1 MLNLNDLNS
10 YIIFGNSIKYD
21 DINQRIIQEAK
32 TYYKTMK
39 NHSYQLTQIE
49 NKLNEY
55 NMKSRIKIKQLLQ
68 KQQDLIKELINII
81 NQLLSSK
88 LPTNNNSLRNYI
100 ENDYNS
106 KTKDNKN
113 MNDKNINNFKLDI
126 RLCNSIDK
134 SKITNLKNEKINI
147 KKYIKN
153 KNLNKSINSVDRNMN
168 KRNNP
173 KNSTNKSIIS
183 LSISSLKSLNESKN
197 NQNCINIKCLGNKNN
212 KFKKKYLNKQQI
224 KKEIENTNKKL
235 IKSVSSSEISNKSKN
250 KNNNIYLKINCISNS
265 DPYNRNYTID
275 EEGNNISFNYEQE
288 RQPSLYNRTEVDGS
302 LPNLLAKPKLL
313 KHMKYRSAKKIPLK
327 EEFYLI
333 NNYTFTNY
341 NITNSS
347 SNITTSNLNHRN
359 NSSLTFLNKKL
370 NNIFRNNHNS
380 KRKLEKQIL
389 SMPYINNGIQ
399 INPTRMTK
407 EVLSSSYKVLNKYKN
422 KRYKNMNK

>member
-1 MLNLNDLNS
+1 MLNFNDLNS
-10 YIIFGNSIKYD
+10 YIIFGNSKRYD

-32 TYYKTMK
+32 TYHKIMK
-39 NHSYQLTQIE
+39 NHSYQLTQLE

-55 NMKSRIKIKQLLQ
+55 NMKNRIKIKQLLQ

-100 ENDYNS
+100 ENDS
-106 KTKDNKN
+106 TKTKDKKNKN
-113 MNDKNINNFKLDI
+113 YKNFNNFKLDI
-126 RLCNSIDK
+126 HLCNSIDK
-134 SKITNLKNEKINI
+134 NKISNIKNEKINI

-153 KNLNKSINSVDRNMN
+153 KNLNKSLNSVDRNMN
-168 KRNNP
+168 KRNNNN
-173 KNSTNKSIIS
+173 KNTTNKSIIS

-197 NQNCINIKCLGNKNN
+197 NQKCINIKCFDDKNN

-224 KKEIENTNKKL
+224 KKEIELSNKKL

-250 KNNNIYLKINCISNS
+250 KNNNIYLKINCTSNS
-265 DPYNRNYTID
+265 DPNNRNYTID

-288 RQPSLYNRTEVDGS
+288 RQPSLYNRTEIDGS
-302 LPNLLAKPKLL
+302 LPNLLFKPKII

-347 SNITTSNLNHRN
+347 SNKTTANLNNRN
-359 NSSLTFLNKKL
+359 NGSLTFLNTKINKL
-370 NNIFRNNHNS
+370 IRNNPNS
-380 KRKLEKQIL
+380 KRKLEKQIY
-389 SMPYINNGIQ
+389 SIPYINNGIQ
-399 INPTRMTK
+399 INPTRITK

-422 KRYKNMNK
+422 KRYQKYE

>member
-1 MLNLNDLNS
+1 
-10 YIIFGNSIKYD
+10 
-21 DINQRIIQEAK
+21 
-32 TYYKTMK
+32 MK

-55 NMKSRIKIKQLLQ
+55 NMKSRIKIKQLL
-68 KQQDLIKELINII
+68 KNQQDLIKELINIINII

-88 LPTNNNSLRNYI
+88 LPTNNNSLRNNI
-100 ENDYNS
+100 ENDNS
-106 KTKDNKN
+106 SKKKDKKN
-113 MNDKNINNFKLDI
+113 MIDKNINNFKLDVH
-126 RLCNSIDK
+126 LCNSIDK
-134 SKITNLKNEKINI
+134 SKISNLKNEKINI

-153 KNLNKSINSVDRNMN
+153 KNLNKSVNSVDRNMN
-168 KRNNP
+168 KRNNNN
-173 KNSTNKSIIS
+173 KNTTNKSIIS

-197 NQNCINIKCLGNKNN
+197 NQNCINIKCFDDKNN
-212 KFKKKYLNKQQI
+212 KSKKKYLNKQQI
-224 KKEIENTNKKL
+224 KKEIELSNKKL

-250 KNNNIYLKINCISNS
+250 KNNKIYLKINCTSNS

-275 EEGNNISFNYEQE
+275 EEGNNLSFNYEQE
-288 RQPSLYNRTEVDGS
+288 RQPSLYNRTEIDGS
-302 LPNLLAKPKLL
+302 LPNLLAKPKII
-313 KHMKYRSAKKIPLK
+313 KHAKYRSAKKIPLK

-347 SNITTSNLNHRN
+347 SNITTSNFNNRN

-370 NNIFRNNHNS
+370 NKLFRNKNNS
-380 KRKLEKQIL
+380 KRQLEKQIY

>member
-1 MLNLNDLNS
+1 MLNFNDLNS
-10 YIIFGNSIKYD
+10 YIIIGNSIKYD

-55 NMKSRIKIKQLLQ
+55 NMKSRIKIKQLLE

-88 LPTNNNSLRNYI
+88 LPTNNNSLRNYK
-100 ENDYNS
+100 ENNNS
-106 KTKDNKN
+106 LKTKVKKN
-113 MNDKNINNFKLDI
+113 MIDKNINNFKLDI
-126 RLCNSIDK
+126 HLCNSIDK
-134 SKITNLKNEKINI
+134 KSISNLKNVKINI

-153 KNLNKSINSVDRNMN
+153 KNSNKSIDSVYRNMN
-168 KRNNP
+168 KRNNNN
-173 KNSTNKSIIS
+173 KNTTNKSIIS

-197 NQNCINIKCLGNKNN
+197 NQNFINIKCFDDKNN

-224 KKEIENTNKKL
+224 KKELELSNKKL
-235 IKSVSSSEISNKSKN
+235 IKSVSSSEISNKSKS
-250 KNNNIYLKINCISNS
+250 KNNKIYLKINCTSNS
-265 DPYNRNYTID
+265 DPNNRNYTID
-275 EEGNNISFNYEQE
+275 EEGNNLSFNYEQE
-288 RQPSLYNRTEVDGS
+288 RQPSLYNRTEIDGS
-302 LPNLLAKPKLL
+302 LPNLLAKPKII
-313 KHMKYRSAKKIPLK
+313 KHRKFRSAKKIPLK

-347 SNITTSNLNHRN
+347 SNITTSNFNNRN

-370 NNIFRNNHNS
+370 NKLFRNNNNS
-380 KRKLEKQIL
+380 KRKLEKQIY

-399 INPTRMTK
+399 INPTRITK

-422 KRYKNMNK
+422 KRYKNIN

>member
-68 KQQDLIKELINII
+68 NQQDLIKELINII

-106 KTKDNKN
+106 KTKDKKN

-235 IKSVSSSEISNKSKN
+235 QYSFEFSS
-250 KNNNIYLKINCISNS
+250 
-265 DPYNRNYTID
+265 
-275 EEGNNISFNYEQE
+275 F
-288 RQPSLYNRTEVDGS
+288 
-302 LPNLLAKPKLL
+302 
-313 KHMKYRSAKKIPLK
+313 
-327 EEFYLI
+327 LI
-333 NNYTFTNY
+333 N
-341 NITNSS
+341 
-347 SNITTSNLNHRN
+347 L
-359 NSSLTFLNKKL
+359 K
-370 NNIFRNNHNS
+370 
-380 KRKLEKQIL
+380 
-389 SMPYINNGIQ
+389 
-399 INPTRMTK
+399 
-407 EVLSSSYKVLNKYKN
+407 
-422 KRYKNMNK
+422 

>member
-1 MLNLNDLNS
+1 M
-10 YIIFGNSIKYD
+10 
-21 DINQRIIQEAK
+21 
-32 TYYKTMK
+32 
-39 NHSYQLTQIE
+39 
-49 NKLNEY
+49 
-55 NMKSRIKIKQLLQ
+55 
-68 KQQDLIKELINII
+68 
-81 NQLLSSK
+81 SSK
-88 LPTNNNSLRNYI
+88 LPTNNNSLRNYQ
-100 ENDYNS
+100 ENDNS
-106 KTKDNKN
+106 SKKKDKKN
-113 MNDKNINNFKLDI
+113 MIDKKINNFKLDI
-126 RLCNSIDK
+126 HLCNSIDK
-134 SKITNLKNEKINI
+134 SKISNLKNEKINI

-399 INPTRMTK
+399 INPTRITK

-422 KRYKNMNK
+422 KRHKKYE